1 MRRNIEISF
10 SDQAETLVEASDADR
25 EEIVDYLV
33 ENGGF
38 TVGGNEVVK
47 FLENKR

>member
-25 EEIVDYLV
+25 EEIVDFLI

-38 TVGGNEVVK
+38 TVGGNEVVT